1 MLAPV
6 ASTKYAKGS
15 AEAFQEKGNT
25 KLISSS
31 VGGFYKGPLQEDIR
45 GTTSTLKA
53 TIKGS
58 TTKCYKGVR
67 GTIRVLSR

>member
-25 KLISSS
+25 KSSRS
-31 VGGFYKGPLQEDIR
+31 AQAFGGFYKGPLQEDIR
-45 GTTSTLKA
+45 GTSTLKA
-53 TIKGS
+53 TINKG
-58 TTKCYKGVR
+58 Y
-67 GTIRVLSR
+67 